1 MKREKFGILSI
12 ILIRLFF
19 GFLIVLISLTLNFAF
34 SQNSFA
40 EYKATLS
47 ASINETTALID
58 GTEIIESSDETTE
71 HNINLK
77 INTTNKTGYILPHLV
92 LRLTK
97 QLY

>member
-12 ILIRLFF
+12 ILDKTIF
-19 GFLIVLISLTLNFAF
+19 GFLIVLISLTLNFTF

-47 ASINETTALID
+47 ASVNENTASID
-58 GTEIIESSDETTE
+58 GTEVIESSDETAE

-77 INTTNKTGYILPHLV
+77 VKTTNKTGYTATLSSK
-92 LRLTK
+92 TD
-97 QLY
+97 